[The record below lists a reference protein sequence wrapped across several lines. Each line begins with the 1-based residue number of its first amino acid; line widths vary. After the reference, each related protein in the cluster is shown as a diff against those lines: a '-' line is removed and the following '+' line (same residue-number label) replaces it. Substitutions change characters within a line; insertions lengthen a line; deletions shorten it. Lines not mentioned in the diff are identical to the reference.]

1 MEIKQLEYFK
11 TIVEEGT
18 ISGAARRLHMTQ
30 PPLSYQMKLLE
41 EELSV
46 SLFVRGTKKITLTEA
61 GKLLY
66 KRASS
71 LLTMAD
77 ITKKEVIKTGQAGTI
92 HLGLTAS
99 TVNIMADYLSRFAK
113 DHPEIH
119 FDILDGT
126 SFALKTQLESR
137 VLDISTL
144 RTPVPLTGFNTK
156 LLAREELLAMTS
168 FDLCPSEKENINLE
182 ELSTHRIILS
192 RRYRNYILSAFESR
206 HLPYDVY
213 YECED
218 SRTALTLAERG
229 LGTAIL
235 PASMSQLSHKVAARS
250 IDGADFVSEILLVWQ
265 QEDISPEVALFLEE
279 FNSE

>member
-18 ISGAARRLHMTQ
+18 ISGAARALHMTQ
-30 PPLSYQMKLLE
+30 PPLSYQMKMLE

-66 KRASS
+66 KRATS

-77 ITKKEVIKTGQAGTI
+77 ITKKEVIKAGQSGTI
-92 HLGLTAS
+92 HMGLTAS
-99 TVNIMADYLSRFAK
+99 TVNLIADHMAHFAQI
-113 DHPEIH
+113 HPEIH

-126 SFALKTQLESR
+126 TFTLKSQLESR

-156 LLAREELLAMTS
+156 LLAKEELLVMTS
-168 FDLCPSEKENINLE
+168 SDANSKNCDNIQLE
-182 ELSTHRIILS
+182 ELATHRIILS
-192 RRYRNYILSAFESR
+192 RRYRNFILSAFEAR
-206 HLPYDVY
+206 QLHYDIY

-218 SRTALTLAERG
+218 SRTALSLAERG

-235 PASMSQLSHKVAARS
+235 PASMSQLSHKVIARRVA
-250 IDGADFVSEILLVWQ
+250 GADLVSEILLVWH
-265 QEDISPEVALFLEE
+265 QEDVSPEVTLFLEE
-279 FNSE
+279 FE